1 MKIYS
6 IKLKSKNNSNIF
18 NVKTNMGE
26 YDFFG
31 DIIVKYSFS
40 ENEVNDELFYSAL
53 KESEVLIATNIAM
66 KYLSSRLKTERQI
79 KEYLSKKKFSEDSI
93 VQVLFKLKEY
103 KVIDDSEYA
112 LSYIRSNSQNSK
124 MRLKQKLSRSGVN
137 KDLIEK
143 AIINI
148 DDYASCFENAK
159 KYLRNKEVNKETCEK
174 LTRRLQYLGYSWD
187 TIKKVLSRLSNLDFD
202 EY

>member
-26 YDFFG
+26 FDFFG

-79 KEYLSKKKFSEDSI
+79 KEYLSKKI
-93 VQVLFKLKEY
+93 
-103 KVIDDSEYA
+103 
-112 LSYIRSNSQNSK
+112 
-124 MRLKQKLSRSGVN
+124 
-137 KDLIEK
+137 
-143 AIINI
+143 
-148 DDYASCFENAK
+148 
-159 KYLRNKEVNKETCEK
+159 
-174 LTRRLQYLGYSWD
+174 
-187 TIKKVLSRLSNLDFD
+187 
-202 EY
+202 